1 MAGNS
6 AVRDARI
13 EMEKLE
19 KRAVGRVGSGQ
30 RAAGSDEPM
39 PSRTALAE
47 PGQIDRNLPAIQSLN
62 PTLPACRCCCNYL
75 ACIPADDNDVC
86 TSSSNSYNPTIS
98 ASIETLLSHP
108 SDILSTP
115 KKFDARPCLMGLLTL
130 LQPCLYQIQS
140 TE

>member
-1 MAGNS
+1 M
-6 AVRDARI
+6 VRALFLNFSVDEI
-13 EMEKLE
+13 FQDHF
-19 KRAVGRVGSGQ
+19 SG
-30 RAAGSDEPM
+30 
-39 PSRTALAE
+39 ALNA
-47 PGQIDRNLPAIQSLN
+47 P
-62 PTLPACRCCCNYL
+62 L